1 MTAERGAEVRMRNQ
15 KRQRVLPLILAAAVL
30 AFSAA
35 GAAELP
41 EAENAEPEK
50 EYELAVRI
58 AGPVEVTISHAAD
71 KPAGEKVI
79 DFGADASEVG
89 NVLSS
94 ETHMLS
100 EESAEEIGEDV
111 PVRTITL
118 TEGPDYDVRL
128 EAARAGSLTYTVMLR
143 DPSGGEEDRELHC
156 FENIPLTENTVL
168 TTVANA
174 GGQNTLTV
182 YEKSADGL
190 KPYAAYGSGRNGGII
205 TVNEQTVLLAGILL
219 LVIIAL
225 PLLFR
230 RKRRTVILQK
240 PVMQRKG

>member
-1 MTAERGAEVRMRNQ
+1 MRNQ
-15 KRQRVLPLILAAAVL
+15 KRRRALPLILAAALL

-58 AGPVEVTISHAAD
+58 AGPVEVTISHAED
-71 KPAGEKVI
+71 GPAGEKVI

-100 EESAEEIGEDV
+100 EESEPPEGGEEAGEDV
-111 PVRTITL
+111 PVRTIAL

-128 EAARAGSLTYTVMLR
+128 EASGAGSLTYTVILR
-143 DPSGGEEDRELHC
+143 DPSGGEEDRELHK
-156 FENIPLTENTVL
+156 FENIPVTENTVV
-168 TTVANA
+168 TTVTNA
-174 GGQNTLTV
+174 GCQNTLTV
-182 YEKSADGL
+182 SEKSADGL

-205 TVNEQTVLLAGILL
+205 TVNGQTVLLAGILL